1 MLNKLSNKKVVFV
14 TGAGKGIGRSL
25 IKSLLSKGVFVYA
38 ITKTKKTL
46 NEFENNKNI
55 KIFYGDVSDTKLIKK
70 IFLNSIKEKKIINSV
85 VNNAGIRQRKK
96 FLKITNKELNEVFK
110 VNFFSIFNIMQIYC
124 SYSIKNKIKSSIVNI
139 GSIVGENGFDEL
151 VGYSS
156 TKGALKSLT
165 KSFAVEHAKDNIRA
179 NIVIPG
185 FIKTSYYDKFKSNK
199 KKLYKW
205 TKDRTPMSRWGE
217 PQEVVNLIEFLIS
230 DDSTYIT
237 GSSFN
242 VDGGWLSS

>member
-1 MLNKLSNKKVVFV
+1 MFFVLKK
-14 TGAGKGIGRSL
+14 
-25 IKSLLSKGVFVYA
+25 
-38 ITKTKKTL
+38 
-46 NEFENNKNI
+46 
-55 KIFYGDVSDTKLIKK
+55 
-70 IFLNSIKEKKIINSV
+70 
-85 VNNAGIRQRKK
+85 
-96 FLKITNKELNEVFK
+96 
-110 VNFFSIFNIMQIYC
+110 
-124 SYSIKNKIKSSIVNI
+124 
-139 GSIVGENGFDEL
+139 GFDEL

>member
-1 MLNKLSNKKVVFV
+1 M
-14 TGAGKGIGRSL
+14 

-38 ITKTKKTL
+38 ITKTKKRMK
-46 NEFENNKNI
+46 EFKNNKNI

-205 TKDRTPMSRWGE
+205 TKDRTPMSRWGT
-217 PQEVVNLIEFLIS
+217 S
-230 DDSTYIT
+230 R
-237 GSSFN
+237 GSKF
-242 VDGGWLSS
+242 D